1 MFLTIEYKF
10 IFIHIPKAAGEWLF
24 WKFRNGIHSP
34 IIAYWG
40 LDKSNDTDLTHVYQD
55 NSYNY
60 IPEPLFNTYYKFVIA
75 RNPYNRFYSAYKDLI
90 QKSSEYAVWHVK
102 YPKYKTFTEFCNIV
116 ENQAFND
123 KITKHNIH
131 IIPQYKFIMKN
142 GKINVQKILKYENM
156 HIDLPNLMTE
166 LNVPFIRNKGFEG
179 KKQIHFN
186 DINYER
192 LQTSYMKFYTPEAI
206 RLVNKLYKLD
216 FEICGYEMVTPTYK
230 MNRMIQLSPSL
241 FDNITT
247 ELIPYSGGFKIDQI
261 PLHYKNINYGFH
273 IKIKNNKLDIIKDFG
288 SFQSRNKNTIA
299 MISNVLKK
307 YKLPDTELLIN
318 TDDMLK
324 SEIDNFPV
332 FVMAKKE
339 YEHYLTY
346 PDHTF
351 YNWNEAK
358 TKSWTNE
365 RNSIISSCKKHKNKL
380 AKILFRG
387 NNTHYVRDYLFN
399 QNHPTFDI
407 KMSDLNKYT
416 NNFVK
421 ISDHCKWKYLLHIPG
436 ISYAARLKY
445 LMMTDSVV
453 FYIRKKKEYE
463 YNEFWYSQLQHMH
476 NCIIIRDNN
485 TYNNKSKIIKVNG
498 KWDDTSNK
506 YIKKQIIDYINALDS
521 NQILYNNII
530 RNAKTLQTI
539 FTYDLVL
546 EYWYKLI
553 LNYTNF
559 LIKS

>member
-1 MFLTIEYKF
+1 M
-10 IFIHIPKAAGEWLF
+10 
-24 WKFRNGIHSP
+24 N
-34 IIAYWG
+34 
-40 LDKSNDTDLTHVYQD
+40 
-55 NSYNY
+55 
-60 IPEPLFNTYYKFVIA
+60 
-75 RNPYNRFYSAYKDLI
+75 
-90 QKSSEYAVWHVK
+90 
-102 YPKYKTFTEFCNIV
+102 
-116 ENQAFND
+116 
-123 KITKHNIH
+123 
-131 IIPQYKFIMKN
+131 
-142 GKINVQKILKYENM
+142 
-156 HIDLPNLMTE
+156 IDLPNLMTE

-521 NQILYNNII
+521 NQILYNKII